1 MTVFSSAELIAMGR
15 HIPTPFG
22 ISVETE
28 QGTVLLK
35 IDSLLRIV
43 PGKRLV
49 ALSTW
54 RSRTVIVKIFISS
67 NRWKQGVLKDST
79 GMNRLKQAQ
88 IPSPNLL
95 LQTTTSD
102 KKAGVLVIEY
112 LREGASLATLFDEAK
127 SEEDKTKILQMGVKA
142 VADCHQAGLWQN
154 DIHLDNFMLCAG
166 IVYVLDG
173 ANIKSKGSSL
183 DTETRLENLAMF
195 LAQFPVSQDKHW
207 QELFDQYNK
216 QAFSFI
222 ADDVAGFIKRII
234 KARRKRLDAYDRK
247 LTRSTTANR
256 CEQGSNF
263 FYIYDRSIHSP
274 ELDRFLADPDS
285 FITEQQLLKD
295 GNSSTVAK
303 IKINERNYVLK
314 RYNIKSFWHGIS
326 RAFRPSRAHHSWCNA
341 CALEMLG
348 VATAHPFLYLEER
361 IFWLFRKRA
370 YFLCEYIEELDL
382 GTALEKKEL
391 KSSEN
396 EIVVLFRDLFKI
408 MADYRISHGDMKAT
422 NFLLHDKE
430 LYVLDL
436 DSMVRSRSRESF
448 TGKFSKDLKRFR
460 KNWVGT
466 SMEPKIETLL
476 AEAAKY

>member
-1 MTVFSSAELIAMGR
+1 MTVFSSAELIIMGR

-28 QGTVLLK
+28 QGAVELK

-49 ALSTW
+49 ALSAW
-54 RSRTVIVKIFISS
+54 QNRTVIVKIFISN
-67 NRWKQGVLKDST
+67 NRWKRGMLKDIA
-79 GMNRLKQAQ
+79 GINRLKQAH

-102 KKAGVLVIEY
+102 RKAGVLIIEY
-112 LREGASLATLFDEAK
+112 LRQGASLAALFDEAK
-127 SEEDKTKILQMGVKA
+127 SDEDKTEVLQMGVKA

-173 ANIKSKGSSL
+173 ADIKSKGSVL
-183 DTETRLENLAMF
+183 DTETRLKNFAMF
-195 LAQFPVSQDKHW
+195 LAQFPVSQDEHW
-207 QELFDQYNK
+207 RELFDQYSK
-216 QAFSFI
+216 QASGLT
-222 ADDVAGFIKRII
+222 AEDAAGFTKRII
-234 KARRKRLDAYDRK
+234 GARRNRLNAYERK

-274 ELDRFLADPDS
+274 ELDRFIADPDS
-285 FITEQQLLKD
+285 FITEEQLLKD
-295 GNSSTVAK
+295 GNSSTVAMV
-303 IKINERNYVLK
+303 KINERNYVLK

-326 RAFRPSRAHHSWCNA
+326 RAFRPSRAHHSWRNA
-341 CALEMLG
+341 SVLEMLG

-361 IFWLFRKRA
+361 VFWFFRKRA
-370 YFLCEYIEELDL
+370 YFLCAYIEELDL
-382 GTALEKKEL
+382 GTAWEKQQLEV
-391 KSSEN
+391 SEN
-396 EIVVLFRDLFKI
+396 EIVGLFRDLFKI

-422 NFLLHDKE
+422 NFMLQDKE

-436 DSMVRSRSRESF
+436 DSMIRNKSRESF
-448 TGKFSKDLKRFR
+448 TEKFSKDLKRFR

-466 SMEPKIETLL
+466 SMEPEVETLL
-476 AEAAKY
+476 IEAAKY

>member
-1 MTVFSSAELIAMGR
+1 
-15 HIPTPFG
+15 
-22 ISVETE
+22 
-28 QGTVLLK
+28 
-35 IDSLLRIV
+35 
-43 PGKRLV
+43 
-49 ALSTW
+49 
-54 RSRTVIVKIFISS
+54 
-67 NRWKQGVLKDST
+67 
-79 GMNRLKQAQ
+79 
-88 IPSPNLL
+88 
-95 LQTTTSD
+95 
-102 KKAGVLVIEY
+102 
-112 LREGASLATLFDEAK
+112 
-127 SEEDKTKILQMGVKA
+127 
-142 VADCHQAGLWQN
+142 
-154 DIHLDNFMLCAG
+154 MLCAG

-173 ANIKSKGSSL
+173 ADIKSKGSSL
-183 DTETRLENLAMF
+183 DTETRLENFAMF

>member
-1 MTVFSSAELIAMGR
+1 MTVLSSAELIAMGR

-22 ISVETE
+22 SSVETE

-54 RSRTVIVKIFISS
+54 QSRTVIVKIFISS
-67 NRWKQGVLKDST
+67 NRWKQGVLKDIT

-112 LREGASLATLFDEAK
+112 LRQGSSLATLFDEAK
-127 SEEDKTKILQMGVKA
+127 SEENKTKILQMGVKA

-154 DIHLDNFMLCAG
+154 DIHLDNFMLSSG

-173 ANIKSKGSSL
+173 ADIKSKGSSL
-183 DTETRLENLAMF
+183 DTETRVENLAMF

-207 QELFDQYNK
+207 RELFDQYNK
-216 QAFSFI
+216 QAFRFV
-222 ADDVAGFIKRII
+222 ADDVAGFIERII
-234 KARRKRLDAYDRK
+234 KARRKRLNAYDRK

-285 FITEQQLLKD
+285 FITGQQLLKD

-314 RYNIKSFWHGIS
+314 RYNIKNFWHGIS

-422 NFLLHDKE
+422 NFLLQDKE

-448 TGKFSKDLKRFR
+448 TGKFSKDLKRFS